1 MDYHKIHTS
10 IETRE
15 YLKTVPDKFEFVFT
29 PKYASWLNIIESF
42 FSKMTRSIL
51 RGIKVDS
58 IKELGGRID
67 LYIDHVN
74 EKPVIFTWKYNM
86 EKRAEMPGGIII

>member
-1 MDYHKIHTS
+1 M
-10 IETRE
+10 
-15 YLKTVPDKFEFVFT
+15 
-29 PKYASWLNIIESF
+29 
-42 FSKMTRSIL
+42 